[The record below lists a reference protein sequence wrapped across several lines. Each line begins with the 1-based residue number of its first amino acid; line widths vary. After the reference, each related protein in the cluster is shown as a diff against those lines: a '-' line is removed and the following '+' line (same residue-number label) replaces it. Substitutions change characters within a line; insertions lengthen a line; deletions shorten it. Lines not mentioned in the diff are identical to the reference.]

1 MSPFCGTYGGCW
13 KPRLE
18 RGLGLSAVS
27 ADQHQRLPEEQR
39 QLDPQPDL
47 NAQSDLEIEGLSPPS
62 LQGQAAPGFR
72 VWIFHVNFTLWLPG
86 LLLPPFL
93 TLREEMLP
101 SKYPAPKGRRPCSFR
116 AYPQGSWESDWGQGK
131 AYSGSRYPWIMG
143 CLLPLP
149 QLSPKAAS
157 GLLVYL

>member
-27 ADQHQRLPEEQR
+27 ADQHQLLPEEQR
-39 QLDPQPDL
+39 QLDPQPGL
-47 NAQSDLEIEGLSPPS
+47 NAQPDLEIEGLSPPS

-86 LLLPPFL
+86 LLLPPF
-93 TLREEMLP
+93 P
-101 SKYPAPKGRRPCSFR
+101 YPQRGDAALQIPRPKG
-116 AYPQGSWESDWGQGK
+116 AE
-131 AYSGSRYPWIMG
+131 A
-143 CLLPLP
+143 LLFPG
-149 QLSPKAAS
+149 LSPRVL
-157 GLLVYL
+157 GE